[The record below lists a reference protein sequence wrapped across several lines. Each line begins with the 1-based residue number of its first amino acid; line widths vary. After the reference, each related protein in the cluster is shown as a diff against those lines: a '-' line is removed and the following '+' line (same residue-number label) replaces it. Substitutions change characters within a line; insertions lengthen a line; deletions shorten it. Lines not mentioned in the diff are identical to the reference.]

1 MYDHT
6 TVQPT
11 IQGATFSMRDQL
23 YHGHYLMINP
33 LHRHTEVANE
43 NPLIL
48 LCTLTILRA
57 LVLLKRRAGKKK
69 RQAPLLG
76 LPKFKYYPFKDLQ
89 VAFHLEQ
96 QLKNADYVK
105 FISKLIVYHPF
116 NAKE

>member
-1 MYDHT
+1 MYDHM

-11 IQGATFSMRDQL
+11 IQGATFSMRGQL
-23 YHGHYLMINP
+23 YHGHYLMISP
-33 LHRHTEVANE
+33 LHRHREVANE

-48 LCTLTILRA
+48 PCTLTILRA
-57 LVLLKRRAGKKK
+57 LVLLKRHAGKKKKK

-76 LPKFKYYPFKDLQ
+76 LPKFIYYHFKDLQ

-105 FISKLIVYHPF
+105 FYF
-116 NAKE
+116 

>member
-1 MYDHT
+1 
-6 TVQPT
+6 
-11 IQGATFSMRDQL
+11 
-23 YHGHYLMINP
+23 MINP
-33 LHRHTEVANE
+33 LHRHREVANE

-48 LCTLTILRA
+48 PCTLTILRA